1 MHLCLRRWLF
11 NRTGTSFGVP
21 MAVAAVTAWLCRL
34 SCPLVGCA
42 HLLSVGGAVAF
53 LRRRAGYSLCCFEH
67 DYAWTGRS
75 DCCFLLAG
83 TVLARHRLQIQGLD
97 AGSALSVLL
106 DCRAPQMVL
115 QLGEA
120 AQCANFESAAVH
132 GMC

>member
-1 MHLCLRRWLF
+1 MYPWLL
-11 NRTGTSFGVP
+11 P
-21 MAVAAVTAWLCRL
+21 L
-34 SCPLVGCA
+34 SQRGCA
-42 HLLSVGGAVAF
+42 DFLVRWWVVHISCLLVVQLLSYGGVLATV
-53 LRRRAGYSLCCFEH
+53 CCFEH